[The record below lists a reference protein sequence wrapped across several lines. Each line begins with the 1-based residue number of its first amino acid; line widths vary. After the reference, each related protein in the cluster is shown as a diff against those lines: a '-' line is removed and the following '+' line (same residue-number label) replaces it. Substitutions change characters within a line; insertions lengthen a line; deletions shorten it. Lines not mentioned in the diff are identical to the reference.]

1 MCFALQ
7 DPGAWNDVASFD
19 VSETAT
25 PPRHNQAGYTTLLQE
40 RTADTSMAFAVNT
53 PPAVPGPDK
62 NDASFGVA
70 SSTPI
75 KHPQA
80 SVGRRRRRERGEPS
94 PSRDRARSPFL
105 EDITNSPR
113 KTPTK
118 LLPFT
123 PSRVS
128 ERCLLIRYRLS
139 RRTQVASVTWLIC
152 LVCLLA
158 QFCNVSGAEHLNL
171 DNPSHTSTPVC
182 GQRCLLHTPLYKETT
197 PKHQKENDG

>member
-7 DPGAWNDVASFD
+7 DPGAWNNVASFD

-40 RTADTSMAFAVNT
+40 RTVDTSMAFAVNT

-62 NDASFGVA
+62 NGALFGVA

-80 SVGRRRRRERGEPS
+80 SGGRRRRRERGEPS

-118 LLPFT
+118 SLPFT

-128 ERCLLIRYRLS
+128 EHCLQIRESTHSGRISHVANMPCVSVGSVLQRIGGGASQS
-139 RRTQVASVTWLIC
+139 R
-152 LVCLLA
+152 
-158 QFCNVSGAEHLNL
+158 
-171 DNPSHTSTPVC
+171 
-182 GQRCLLHTPLYKETT
+182 
-197 PKHQKENDG
+197 